1 MLMMRVSG
9 VVVVDVIV
17 GGVRWSGAV
26 ETMMCCSF
34 RLRIGRRRGRVL

>member
-1 MLMMRVSG
+1 MLVMRVGG

-26 ETMMCCSF
+26 ETMMRCSL
-34 RLRIGRRRGRVL
+34 RLPIGRRGGRVL